1 MPEKTSHTKHTDN
14 MFAEKAI
21 THNHKGKILLPIAR
35 AVISDALGKQSES
48 VDENQPWLHDKGA
61 SFVTLSMNQHLRGCI
76 GSLEAHR
83 PLLLDVKAN
92 AYAAAFRDPRFSP
105 LTIDELDTT
114 EIEISL
120 LSPQQPL
127 SFKDEADALAQL
139 RPDIDGIVFKYG
151 RYRSTFLPQ
160 VWEQLADAT
169 TFMAHLKHKAGLRP
183 EFWHDDVE
191 LYRYTVTKFKEK
203 DFLPEHTSNVER
215 LAS

>member
-1 MPEKTSHTKHTDN
+1 MPEKPSHTKHTDN
-14 MFAEKAI
+14 MPAERII
-21 THNHKGKILLPIAR
+21 THEHKGRILLPIAR
-35 AVISDALGKQSES
+35 GVISDALGKQSQS
-48 VDENQPWLHDKGA
+48 VDESQPWLHDKGA
-61 SFVTLSMNQHLRGCI
+61 SFVTLTMNQHLRGCI

-83 PLLLDVKAN
+83 PLLMDVKAN

-105 LTIDELDTT
+105 LTIAELDTT

-120 LSPQQPL
+120 LSPQRQL

-139 RPDIDGIVFKYG
+139 QPEIDGVVFKYG

-160 VWEQLADAT
+160 VWEQLTDAT
-169 TFMAHLKHKAGLRP
+169 TFMAHLKHKAGLHP

-203 DFLPEHTSNVER
+203 DLKPEHNNNTKSLV
-215 LAS
+215 S